1 MAKPYDHLFK
11 IIIIGGAGV
20 GKTCILN
27 RFCHNEF
34 YPLPISTIGI
44 DFKIRT
50 IELDGEKFKLQIW
63 DTTGSEQYLS
73 ITTPYYRGAMGIIL
87 VYDVTN
93 EKSFENVRN
102 WIQRIELN
110 SSTGVETFL
119 LGNKCGMKEERKVS
133 KEEGEELA
141 VEYGMKFMEI
151 DAKSSTNIEE
161 AFFTLVRDIRS
172 KKELDSANTP
182 IKSIQGHKQKETI
195 YGFSKKICNCCLL

>member
-11 IIIIGGAGV
+11 IIIIGDHAV

-27 RFCHNEF
+27 QFCHNEF
-34 YPLPISTIGI
+34 DPLTRSTHGI

-63 DTTGSEQYLS
+63 DTGADRNHS
-73 ITTPYYRGAMGIIL
+73 IKAHYIRIAMGIML

-93 EKSFENVRN
+93 KISFESIRN
-102 WIQRIELN
+102 WIQVIEDN

-119 LGNKCGMKEERKVS
+119 LGNKCGMKEKRKVS

-161 AFFTLVRDIRS
+161 AFFTLVRDIRC
-172 KKELDSANTP
+172 KKELDSANTS
-182 IKSIQGHKQKETI
+182 IKSIQGHKLKEAI
-195 YGFSKKICNCCLL
+195 YGFSKKTCNCCLL

>member
-11 IIIIGGAGV
+11 IIIIGNHAV

-27 RFCHNEF
+27 QFCHNEF
-34 YPLPISTIGI
+34 DPLTKSTHGI

-73 ITTPYYRGAMGIIL
+73 ITTPYYHGAMGIIL

-93 EKSFENVRN
+93 EKSFENVRK

-110 SSTGVETFL
+110 SSTSVETII
-119 LGNKCGMKEERKVS
+119 LGNKCEMKEKRKVS
-133 KEEGEELA
+133 KEKGEELA

-151 DAKSSTNIEE
+151 DAKSSINIEE
-161 AFFTLVRDIRS
+161 AFFTLVCDIRS
-172 KKELDSANTP
+172 KNEKDSANT
-182 IKSIQGHKQKETI
+182 
-195 YGFSKKICNCCLL
+195 N